1 MFCVVSVFKNVELK
15 SPALLHTAL
24 WYFLKTKNFKIIF
37 HPSQD
42 NTADYFHSKKERG
55 VIHVSRAKGQ
65 SIVNCFY
72 VYLWEHYAK
81 GDTALACKMVILATP
96 KHNLNRTDT
105 PQK

>member
-15 SPALLHTAL
+15 SPALLHTAI
-24 WYFLKTKNFKIIF
+24 WYFLKQKISKLFFILLKTILLIIF
-37 HPSQD
+37 
-42 NTADYFHSKKERG
+42 TARKKRG

-81 GDTALACKMVILATP
+81 GEIRLWHAKW
-96 KHNLNRTDT
+96 
-105 PQK
+105 